1 MFNLGALASNVLNSI
16 DSAAKETLEEP
27 KQSATAIRRQ
37 KLKYANSESHSSLA
51 TEDSVDG
58 GIISPLASNG
68 GLNNASSD
76 GNGDHGDLS
85 PPAVTEE
92 GNSDY
97 SIIDAEDVEDV
108 HGATSA
114 IDYYYHYIYIIEL

>member
-58 GIISPLASNG
+58 GNISPLASNG
-68 GLNNASSD
+68 VSNNASSD
-76 GNGDHGDLS
+76 VNGDQRDLS
-85 PPAVTEE
+85 PPVVTEE

-108 HGATSA
+108 HGTSA
-114 IDYYYHYIYIIEL
+114 LDYYYLD